1 MLNVNM
7 NTDYH
12 AKLTIHNWNTLDKR
26 TRKRVIAWLM
36 NTAQWLQE
44 EDQKQISSRFT
55 ARLMK

>member
-1 MLNVNM
+1 M